1 MPIIIPKD
9 SSQNY
14 SVPDNINFHQE
25 IIKKKNP
32 ISSILFY
39 KFIFSSFIF
48 IKLNNNYSIFN
59 IYFSLNLISFQ
70 FFISLFLIIFN
81 YFNIFSKYF
90 FKFSLILFIIF
101 ISYQFSKI
109 NYIISGLQKPKIN
122 YQNYY

>member
-25 IIKKKNP
+25 IIKKIP
-32 ISSILFY
+32 FHQFY
-39 KFIFSSFIF
+39 FIIFFFSSFIF

-81 YFNIFSKYF
+81 YFNIFLKYF

>member
-39 KFIFSSFIF
+39 NFFFSSFIF

-81 YFNIFSKYF
+81 YFNIFLKYF